1 MAKDTYLKRVLGEE
15 KYAAVRA
22 AKILLVGAGG
32 IGCELLKDLLLSG
45 FGEIHIVDLDTITLS
60 NL

>member
-45 FGEIHIVDLDTITLS
+45 FGEIHIVDLDT
-60 NL
+60 